1 MTTNGSPDSLRNRT
15 SDDERQRFLADVAS
29 FYFEDG
35 MTQTEIGKLLDVSTA
50 MVSRLLAQ
58 ARQNGIVKI
67 SIRHPFELD
76 VDLQTELV
84 ERFNLRTVRVAV
96 VGDSD
101 SIPVRLKQ
109 VGQVAAQ
116 LTHTLLTDDAI
127 ITVGWG
133 TSIYEVVQA
142 MPRTTKMG
150 IRVVQNSGTLGGA
163 ALHIDNFH
171 IAQAL
176 AERLGGRAYHLH
188 APMFVSGQG
197 IRDTLMQEPGIAEIV
212 SLARSADIML
222 IGLGIHKPEHSN
234 LFKAGFLDAATLAN
248 FEKEGCVGTIL
259 GAHSFDIYGVPC
271 AVELAQRFVG
281 MTAED
286 ARRAR
291 HVILPALGSFKAAAL
306 VGALRTG
313 IVTALVTDSLT
324 AKEVIQISERFPVRD
339 D

>member
-1 MTTNGSPDSLRNRT
+1 MIINDTRSDQRNRAVN
-15 SDDERQRFLADVAS
+15 DERQRFLADVAS

-35 MTQTEIGKLLDVSTA
+35 MTQSEIGRLLGVSTA
-50 MVSRLLAQ
+50 MVSRLLSQ
-58 ARQNGIVKI
+58 ARQSGIVRI
-67 SIRHPFELD
+67 SIQHPFELD
-76 VDLQTELV
+76 VDLQAELV
-84 ERFNLRTVRVAV
+84 RRFSLRTARVAV

-116 LTHTLLTDDAI
+116 LTRTLLKDDGI
-127 ITVGWG
+127 ITAGWG

-163 ALHIDNFH
+163 ASRIDNFH
-171 IAQAL
+171 IVQAL
-176 AERLGGRAYHLH
+176 AERLNGRAYHLH
-188 APMFVSGQG
+188 APMFVSSQE
-197 IRDTLMQEPGIAEIV
+197 IRDTLLQEPSIAEIV

-222 IGLGIHKPEHSN
+222 VGLGIHKPEHSN
-234 LFKAGFLDAATLAN
+234 LFKAGFLDAATLAE
-248 FEKEGCVGTIL
+248 FEKEESVGTIL
-259 GAHSFDIYGVPC
+259 GAHSFDVYGAPC

-281 MTAED
+281 VTAED
-286 ARRAR
+286 ARRAE

-313 IVTALVTDSLT
+313 IVTTLVTDNLT
-324 AKEVIQISERFPVRD
+324 AKEVIQISEQFPARND
-339 D
+339 